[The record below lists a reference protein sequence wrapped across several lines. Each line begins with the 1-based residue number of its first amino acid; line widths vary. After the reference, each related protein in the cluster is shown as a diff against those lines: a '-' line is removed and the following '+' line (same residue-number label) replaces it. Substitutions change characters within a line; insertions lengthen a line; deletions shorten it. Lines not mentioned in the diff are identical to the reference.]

1 MHQKMRF
8 LKDIVDHTPLPI
20 AVFTGE
26 HLKIELAN
34 PAMVRAWGKGDQ
46 IVGKNYLDVLP
57 EVSEDVFF
65 EEALGV
71 LRTGI
76 PVHAKDKRTELV
88 VEGVRRAYYFN
99 YSFIPLFDGEGDI
112 YGVMN
117 TGVDVTDLHEA
128 RNQVQNAEARLRVAI
143 DSSGL
148 GTYEIDL
155 ETGQI
160 KTNARFNAICGTEP
174 AVSSEQLIERL
185 HPDDLPVRK
194 QAHHTAQYTGNI
206 SYEARILNDDQS
218 VRWTRINGNIL
229 KDEDGNPCTIVG
241 TLQDISEQRAFE
253 QELKRQV
260 EESTSE
266 LRRSNDDLTHF
277 ASIVSHDLREPVR
290 KIKIFNTILRDSE
303 DAGISEK
310 SRKFLDK
317 IGQSTE
323 RMGSIIEG
331 ILAYSTLNKTLQP
344 VAPIRLGEVIE
355 DVKTDLELI
364 MKEKGAI
371 LVACELPEIE
381 GAPILISQLFYNLL
395 HNALKFSKAEEPPK
409 IIMTAVEV
417 NEGGRDFIQVSIKDN
432 GIGFDSAYADK
443 IFGTFERLHSK
454 DDYEGNGLGLA
465 LCRKIVKRHRGS
477 ITASSQKGNG
487 AVFTVKLPLKQASDT
502 I

>member
-1 MHQKMRF
+1 MHQKMTF

-26 HLKIELAN
+26 QLKIELAN

-46 IVGKNYLDVLP
+46 IVGKNYLEVLP
-57 EVSEDVFF
+57 EIRDDVFF

-71 LRTGI
+71 LRTGV
-76 PVHAKDKRTELV
+76 PVHARDKRTDLV
-88 VEGVRRAYYFN
+88 VEGKPRTFYFN
-99 YSFIPLFDGEGDI
+99 YSFIPLFDGQGNI

-128 RNQVQNAEARLRVAI
+128 RNQVQNAEERLRVAI

-155 ETGQI
+155 VTGQV
-160 KTNARFNAICGTEP
+160 KTNDRFRAICDTQP
-174 AVSSEQLIERL
+174 ALTSAELIERL
-185 HPDDLPVRK
+185 HPDDLPVRE
-194 QAHHTAQYTGNI
+194 QAHLKAETTGKI
-206 SYEARILNDDQS
+206 AYEARILNHDQTM
-218 VRWTRINGNIL
+218 RWTRINGSIL
-229 KDEDGNPCTIVG
+229 KDEDGKPYSIVG
-241 TLQDISEQRAFE
+241 IVQDISEQRAFE
-253 QELKRQV
+253 QELERQV
-260 EESTSE
+260 AESTSE
-266 LRRSNDDLTHF
+266 LKRSNDDLMHF

-290 KIKIFNTILRDSE
+290 KISIFNTMLHDSD
-303 DAGISEK
+303 DAGISER
-310 SRKFLDK
+310 SRKFLHK
-317 IGQSTE
+317 IGQSTL

-331 ILAYSTLNKTLQP
+331 ILAYSTLDKTLQP
-344 VAPIRLGEVIE
+344 VTAIALDVVIQN
-355 DVKTDLELI
+355 VKTDLELI

-371 LVACELPEIE
+371 LVACKLPEIE
-381 GAPILISQLFYNLL
+381 GAPILISQLFYNLM

-409 IIMTAVEV
+409 IIITAVEI
-417 NEGGRDFIQVSIKDN
+417 NEAGRDFIQVSLQDN
-432 GIGFDSAYADK
+432 GIGFDHAYTDK

-465 LCRKIVKRHRGS
+465 LCRKIAKRHQGS

-487 AVFTVKLPLKQASDT
+487 SIFTVTLPLRQDSTT